1 MYQIPKGVFYIK
13 PIHRNQ
19 MVAVFDTEPCIQTRV
34 HIYTHT
40 HTRAYLIMV
49 AKVVDLDMFLKV
61 RVIEIVL
68 HPAHVAPEYVPVILG
83 HFGPA

>member
-19 MVAVFDTEPCIQTRV
+19 MVAVFDTEPCIHTRV

-40 HTRAYLIMV
+40 HT
-49 AKVVDLDMFLKV
+49 
-61 RVIEIVL
+61 
-68 HPAHVAPEYVPVILG
+68 HTGVPHNG
-83 HFGPA
+83 CESG